1 MLEHM
6 QLQIMSMGLLILS
19 AYTCGVI
26 ARKFNVGEVIGQ
38 IFGGMIV
45 GPHFLEVIHRF
56 FEARPNLREIIIFS
70 PFYHF
75 FDSTF
80 AEYTNIFENYHFFV
94 FLFLGLIAFSLGEE
108 LHIDRLKTVGIK
120 PALICILQAF
130 LTFIL
135 LSSGFYYI
143 FGFSFIHACI
153 IGSIGIATA
162 PALIFILMNKLKI
175 EGSLKN
181 ILANIVVLDD
191 IIEVI
196 FFSIFLGAA
205 VAMKKGEALSVL
217 HIGWE
222 VFLELLFA
230 VIIGVAI
237 FIILKLTLKKRLPEE
252 EERISH
258 VEKEFDSF
266 LSTVLSDHPT
276 PSVEVLLIMTGV
288 IAIGI
293 AGAMN
298 FHLPFLIT
306 AVVAGFLIA
315 NFHSH
320 AIFESMKI
328 RNVMPVLNLFFFAL
342 IGANVQIETFSGE
355 TIIYVGAYVIL
366 RSTGKLVGNWI
377 GCKSTG
383 QDPKITAALPK
394 LMLPQAGMAA
404 VETILVATML
414 NDAAGTLIFNTIIP
428 ALVIFELGGA
438 WLSEKTLMKWK
449 HWTTGERD
457 ALIVGKGTDS
467 TSTMLDPYLEGRV
480 IEILAATRDQALFE
494 LSKQFVTKNIIND
507 VQVVMQPLL
516 EREKLATT
524 AIGEGVALPHCRT
537 AMVKRTVVCA
547 GICRT
552 PIEWKSPDK
561 KPVDLIFLIITPETD
576 PEQHLAVLKII
587 SKALFEG
594 NLREYLRT
602 VQGQVNHSD

>member
-1 MLEHM
+1 
-6 QLQIMSMGLLILS
+6 MGLLILS

-26 ARKFNVGEVIGQ
+26 ARRLNVGEVIGQ

-45 GPHFLEVIHRF
+45 GPHFLEVIHMF
-56 FEARPNLREIIIFS
+56 LESRPNLREMFVFS
-70 PFYHF
+70 PIYHF

-80 AEYTNIFENYHFFV
+80 AEYTSIFENYHFFV

-108 LHIDRLKTVGIK
+108 LHIERLKTVGIK
-120 PALICILQAF
+120 ATLICVLQAF
-130 LTFIL
+130 LTWIL
-135 LSSGFYYI
+135 LSSGFYYV

-153 IGSIGIATA
+153 VGSIGIATA

-196 FFSIFLGAA
+196 IFSIFLGVA
-205 VAMKKGEALSVL
+205 VAMKKGGELSML

-222 VFLELLFA
+222 VFLEILFA
-230 VIIGVAI
+230 VIIGIAI
-237 FIILKLTLKKRLPEE
+237 FVILKLTLKKRLPDE
-252 EERISH
+252 EERLEH
-258 VEKEFDSF
+258 DENEFDSF
-266 LSTVLSDHPT
+266 LSTMLSDHPT

-288 IAIGI
+288 IAVGI

-342 IGANVQIETFSGE
+342 IGANVQIETFSSE
-355 TIIYVGAYVIL
+355 TMIYVAGYVLL
-366 RSTGKLVGNWI
+366 RSIGKLAGNWI
-377 GCKSTG
+377 GCKLTG

-414 NDAAGTLIFNTIIP
+414 NDTEGMLIFNTIIP

-457 ALIVGKGTDS
+457 ALRVDTGADKKS
-467 TSTMLDPYLEGRV
+467 VMLDTYLEGRV
-480 IEILAATRDQALFE
+480 IDVHAATRDQALFE
-494 LSKQFVTKNIIND
+494 LSKQFVTEDVIDN
-507 VQVVMQPLL
+507 VQVLMQPLL
-516 EREKLATT
+516 EREKLSTT
-524 AIGEGVALPHCRT
+524 AIGEGVALPHCRS
-537 AMVKRTVVCA
+537 AMVTRTVVCA
-547 GICRT
+547 GICKT

-594 NLREYLRT
+594 DLRSYLHSI
-602 VQGQVNHSD
+602 QEQVN

>member
-1 MLEHM
+1 
-6 QLQIMSMGLLILS
+6 
-19 AYTCGVI
+19 
-26 ARKFNVGEVIGQ
+26 
-38 IFGGMIV
+38 
-45 GPHFLEVIHRF
+45 
-56 FEARPNLREIIIFS
+56 
-70 PFYHF
+70 
-75 FDSTF
+75 
-80 AEYTNIFENYHFFV
+80 
-94 FLFLGLIAFSLGEE
+94 
-108 LHIDRLKTVGIK
+108 
-120 PALICILQAF
+120 
-130 LTFIL
+130 
-135 LSSGFYYI
+135 
-143 FGFSFIHACI
+143 
-153 IGSIGIATA
+153 
-162 PALIFILMNKLKI
+162 
-175 EGSLKN
+175 
-181 ILANIVVLDD
+181 
-191 IIEVI
+191 
-196 FFSIFLGAA
+196 
-205 VAMKKGEALSVL
+205 MKKGRELSML

-252 EERISH
+252 EEE
-258 VEKEFDSF
+258 EKSSAEHEFDSF

-355 TIIYVGAYVIL
+355 TIYYVGAYVIL
-366 RSTGKLVGNWI
+366 RSVGKLAGNWI
-377 GCKSTG
+377 GCRITG

-414 NDAAGTLIFNTIIP
+414 NDSEGTLIFNTIIP

-457 ALIVGKGTDS
+457 ALRVDSGTEK
-467 TSTMLDPYLEGRV
+467 TSTMLDTYLEGRV
-480 IEILAATRDQALFE
+480 IEMLAATRDQALFE
-494 LSKQFVTKNIIND
+494 LSKKFVTEGIIDD
-507 VQVVMQPLL
+507 VQVVMPPLL

-524 AIGEGVALPHCRT
+524 AIGEGVALPHCRSSN
-537 AMVKRTVVCA
+537 VKRTVVCA

-594 NLREYLRT
+594 SLHDYLHS
-602 VQGQVNHSD
+602 VQG

>member
-1 MLEHM
+1 M

-26 ARKFNVGEVIGQ
+26 ARRINVGEVIGQ

-45 GPHFLEVIHRF
+45 GPHLLEVIHRF
-56 FEARPNLREIIIFS
+56 FEARPGLRELLVFS
-70 PFYHF
+70 PVYHF
-75 FDSTF
+75 FDNKF
-80 AEYTNIFENYHFFV
+80 AEYTEIFENYHFFV

-108 LHIDRLKTVGIK
+108 LHIERLKAVGIK
-120 PALICILQAF
+120 ATLICLLQAF
-130 LTFIL
+130 LTFFV
-135 LSSGFYYI
+135 LSAGFYY
-143 FGFSFIHACI
+143 FFDFSFIHACI
-153 IGSIGIATA
+153 VGSIGIATA

-196 FFSIFLGAA
+196 FFSVFLGVA
-205 VAMKKGEALSVL
+205 VAMKKGQMLSVL

-222 VFLELLFA
+222 VFLEILFA

-237 FIILKLTLKKRLPEE
+237 FFILKLTLKKRLPDEE
-252 EERISH
+252 EMESH
-258 VEKEFDSF
+258 AEKEFNSF

-315 NFHSH
+315 NYHSH
-320 AIFESMKI
+320 AIFESMKV

-342 IGANVQIETFSGE
+342 IGANVQIETFSME
-355 TIIYVGAYVIL
+355 TMIYVAAYVFL
-366 RSTGKLVGNWI
+366 RSFGKLAGNWI
-377 GCKSTG
+377 GCRVTG

-414 NDAAGTLIFNTIIP
+414 KDAEGTLIFNTIIP

-457 ALIVGKGTDS
+457 ALKAVSQEMDS
-467 TSTMLDPYLEGRV
+467 MAQIESYLNGNV
-480 IEILAATRDQALFE
+480 IDIYAATKEQALFE
-494 LSKQFVTKNIIND
+494 LSKQLVQNEMTGEINE
-507 VQVVMQPLL
+507 VMQPLM
-516 EREKLATT
+516 EREKLSTT
-524 AIGEGVALPHCRT
+524 GIGEGVALPHFRSSK
-537 AMVKRTVVCA
+537 VSKVQVFA
-547 GICRT
+547 GICRE
-552 PIEWKSPDK
+552 PIDWKSPDR
-561 KPVDLIFLIITPETD
+561 KPVDVIFLIISPESD
-576 PEQHLAVLKII
+576 PDQHLSVLKVI

-594 NLREYLRT
+594 DLKKHLKYISQQT
-602 VQGQVNHSD
+602 S